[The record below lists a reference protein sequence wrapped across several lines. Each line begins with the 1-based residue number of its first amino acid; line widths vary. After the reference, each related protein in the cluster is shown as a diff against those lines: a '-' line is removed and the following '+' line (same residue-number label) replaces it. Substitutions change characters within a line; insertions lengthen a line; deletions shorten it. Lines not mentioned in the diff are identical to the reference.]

1 MKKILTKKEILNER
15 SVEYDPQHPERMH
28 PNIERS
34 LSDKSHPLGG
44 HPAFPPAVGGQS
56 FEEKIASQRFKDVVG
71 KVKRYSGTEKID
83 NNVLIKA
90 LGALKTIMEIER
102 SHKDELEKLAV
113 KLVKK
118 EFGLK
123 DQIDLVPKLTDD
135 IDLSGTQID
144 QPEVEPPTKKQ
155 QGQEPKDT
163 EYDAEDVSDLENA
176 ESEVQK
182 RRFINALI
190 QGASK
195 KGHYMFHLVE
205 DDLNRIDPRLIN
217 LYGLIMSIGDYQY
230 WMVDDETIRQM
241 IEGTK
246 VGKVTTGREGDQND
260 PREEEDEEQPQQ
272 QKPAGKKKMYVKG
285 EGKIFPV
292 VVHELIKG
300 VMEVMS
306 LPSLPKDPKMREYVL
321 SKADFV
327 MGENWDLRLGPGIWE
342 KFLESIDENAW
353 DIKNHLYQRIIKM
366 PTSEFN
372 SFMKELLAGTQKG
385 KRELAQLAGEIKRDI
400 IADQYDKSE
409 YERKKV
415 EKEKESKKVEDD
427 LLRKF
432 KDMFNNRNNL
442 NEKKL

>member
-1 MKKILTKKEILNER
+1 MKKIFTKKELLNER
-15 SVEYDPQHPERMH
+15 AVEYDPQHPERMH

-34 LSDKSHPLGG
+34 LSDKTHPLGG
-44 HPAFPPAVGGQS
+44 HPAFPPSIGGQS

-71 KVKRYSGTEKID
+71 KVKRYSGAEKID

-90 LGALKTIMEIER
+90 LSALKTIMEIEK

-135 IDLSGTQID
+135 IDLSGTQIE
-144 QPEVEPPTKKQ
+144 QPDIEPPTKGQ
-155 QGQEPKDT
+155 QGQEPEDK

-205 DDLNRIDPRLIN
+205 DELNRIDPRLIN

-230 WMVDDETIRQM
+230 WMVDDETIKQM

-246 VGKVTTGREGDQND
+246 VGKVTTGRKGDQND
-260 PREEEDEEQPQQ
+260 PREEEESQEE
-272 QKPAGKKKMYVKG
+272 KPTGKKKMYVKG

-300 VMEVMS
+300 VMEIMS
-306 LPSLPKDPKMREYVL
+306 LPSLPQDPKMREYVL

-353 DIKNHLYQRIIKM
+353 DVKNHLYQRIIKM

-372 SFMKELLAGTQKG
+372 LFMKELLAGTQKG

-400 IADQYDKSE
+400 VADQYDRSE
-409 YERKKV
+409 YEKKKV
-415 EKEKESKKVEDD
+415 EKEKSSKEVEDD
-427 LLRKF
+427 FMKQIRDMLKPRRPDQDKF
-432 KDMFNNRNNL
+432 
-442 NEKKL
+442 